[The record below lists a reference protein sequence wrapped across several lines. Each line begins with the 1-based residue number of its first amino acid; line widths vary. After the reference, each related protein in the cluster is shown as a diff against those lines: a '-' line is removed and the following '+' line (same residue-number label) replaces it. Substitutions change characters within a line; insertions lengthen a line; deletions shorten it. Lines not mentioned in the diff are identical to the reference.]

1 MYAKVSVPK
10 SQGIAPGAAAAKDPN
25 VTIVDVD
32 DILFFP
38 PRDSKGIVMVGD
50 FAMKPGAKMIQFYA
64 TKSKISAP
72 YTSDGDEDSISI
84 KQAFEA
90 QHPGNAKEIREFIQ
104 NWLGKNVI
112 IIHGSCAE
120 PEKQVVGTKCAPL
133 QLKPEGKDDNDGR
146 MHMLKFEAFAKS
158 SFLPGIY
165 NGSLV
170 LDAPTAVADVA
181 EVAVDTE
188 VNTQYK
194 LPVGTAGTGASIAFD
209 TVTATD
215 RDHITLIGSGGADV
229 HSIEAGVAGSVTVIL
244 RNGSLWAALENSVI
258 TFEYVN
264 GGATKYLVE
273 LSRS

>member
-38 PRDSKGIVMVGD
+38 PRDSKGIVMIGD

-104 NWLGKNVI
+104 NWLGRNVI

-120 PEKQVVGTKCAPL
+120 TEKQVVGTKCAPL

-146 MHMLKFEAFAKS
+146 FHMLKFEAFAKS
-158 SFLPGIY
+158 SFLPGLY
-165 NGSLV
+165 TGALV
-170 LDAPTAVADVA
+170 LDAPVAIATATDVD
-181 EVAVDTE
+181 VNTE
-188 VNTQYK
+188 TNTQYK
-194 LPVGTAGTGASIAFD
+194 LAANADGEAIAFG
-209 TVTATD
+209 TVTAND
-215 RDHITLIGSGGADV
+215 RDHITLIGSGGADP
-229 HSIEAGVAGSVTVIL
+229 ATLANGAAGSVTVIL
-244 RNGSLWAALENSVI
+244 RSATTWTALENSVI

-264 GGATKYLVE
+264 AGATKYLVE

>member
-1 MYAKVSVPK
+1 MYSKISVPK
-10 SQGIAPGAAAAKDPN
+10 GQGIAQGAAAAKDPN

-50 FAMKPGAKMIQFYA
+50 FVMKENARMIQFYA

-104 NWLGKNVI
+104 NWLGRNVI

-120 PEKQVVGTKCAPL
+120 VERQVVGTKCAPL

-146 MHMLKFEAFAKS
+146 FHMLKFEAFAKS
-158 SFLPGIY
+158 SFLPGLY
-165 NGSLV
+165 TGALV
-170 LDAPTAVADVA
+170 LDAP
-181 EVAVDTE
+181 VAVDSSAAIVVNTG
-188 VNTQYK
+188 VNTQHK
-194 LPVGTAGTGASIAFD
+194 LSANADGDAITFGV
-209 TVTATD
+209 VTATD
-215 RDHITLIGSGGADV
+215 RDHITLIGSGGADPAV
-229 HSIEAGVAGSVTVIL
+229 LANGVAGTVTVIL
-244 RNGSLWAALENSVI
+244 RSGTTWTALEGSVI

-264 GGATKYLVE
+264 AGATKYLVE